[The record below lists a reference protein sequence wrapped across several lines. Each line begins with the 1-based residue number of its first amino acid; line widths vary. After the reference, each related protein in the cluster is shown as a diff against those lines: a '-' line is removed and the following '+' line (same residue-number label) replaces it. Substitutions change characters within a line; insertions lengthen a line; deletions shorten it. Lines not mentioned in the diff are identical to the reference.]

1 MLILSCFAR
10 LLLTVPR
17 IDRIADRM
25 RTLGLDP
32 HAIVESAA
40 AASAASLSASSSSA
54 SSAPEA
60 ADAAAPAGR
69 KKGGKAAA
77 AAAAAATAPSAS
89 TVALQQRD
97 AASVLPVSA
106 ATVDALHAQRFDALV
121 GGAEKYEV
129 CRVFLASLQLA
140 NNGNVDIVHTDDAS
154 YALQLLSTEPVRPE
168 L

>member
-1 MLILSCFAR
+1 LPL
-10 LLLTVPR
+10 PR

-40 AASAASLSASSSSA
+40 AASAASLSAPSSSS
-54 SSAPEA
+54 SSEA
-60 ADAAAPAGR
+60 TDAAAPAGR

-77 AAAAAATAPSAS
+77 AAAAAAPPSAS

-106 ATVDALHAQRFDALV
+106 ATVESLHAQRFGALV

>member
-1 MLILSCFAR
+1 LPL
-10 LLLTVPR
+10 PR

-25 RTLGLDP
+25 RTLGFDP

-40 AASAASLSASSSSA
+40 AASAASLSAPSSSS
-54 SSAPEA
+54 EA
-60 ADAAAPAGR
+60 TDAAAPTGR

-77 AAAAAATAPSAS
+77 AAAAAPPSAS

-106 ATVDALHAQRFDALV
+106 ATVESLHAQRFGALV

>member
-1 MLILSCFAR
+1 
-10 LLLTVPR
+10 
-17 IDRIADRM
+17 M
-25 RTLGLDP
+25 RTLGFDP

-40 AASAASLSASSSSA
+40 AASAASLSAPSSSS
-54 SSAPEA
+54 EA
-60 ADAAAPAGR
+60 TDAAAPTGR

-77 AAAAAATAPSAS
+77 AAAAAPPSAS

-106 ATVDALHAQRFDALV
+106 ATVESLHAQRFGALV

>member
-1 MLILSCFAR
+1 
-10 LLLTVPR
+10 
-17 IDRIADRM
+17 M

-32 HAIVESAA
+32 HTIVESAA

-54 SSAPEA
+54 SSASEA

-77 AAAAAATAPSAS
+77 AAAAAAPSAS
-89 TVALQQRD
+89 AVALQQRD

>member
-1 MLILSCFAR
+1 
-10 LLLTVPR
+10 
-17 IDRIADRM
+17 M

-40 AASAASLSASSSSA
+40 AASAASLSAPSSSS
-54 SSAPEA
+54 EA
-60 ADAAAPAGR
+60 TDAAAPTGR

-77 AAAAAATAPSAS
+77 AAAAAPPSAS

-106 ATVDALHAQRFDALV
+106 ATVESLHAQRFGALV